1 MLAEPSG
8 EFDNFVRMSNSD
20 FEFLIQKVSPVVA
33 KQDTDWREA
42 IPVKIRLALT
52 LRYLATG
59 DSFRSLH
66 YLFKISSQL
75 ISRIV
80 PEVCLALN
88 EALKD
93 FVKIPTTTEEWLS
106 KAERFK
112 FPHCLGAMDGKHVTI
127 QQPPHSGTEYYN
139 YKRTFSIVLL
149 AIVDYDYCFMFA
161 EIGAQGRILVSD
173 GGVFNQSSISKKK
186 SENSINLPPPS
197 SLPGCDIDL
206 PYVFLCDGAFSLTKN
221 LMKPF
226 PGRHQLN
233 SPERVFNQKLSQS
246 RVVVENTFGVLSNKF
261 RVFKTAM
268 PFHPVKCSIITMT
281 CVLLHNFLRKSR
293 TSRPLYAPPGTFD
306 TYNDSGELIRA
317 GNWRNCSNTSF
328 LPLQNQPRRSTN
340 DAIQIRQ
347 AFMHYFYNNIE

>member
-1 MLAEPSG
+1 MLTIHRNRTKQTMDNQLAEMLAEPSG
-8 EFDNFVRMSNSD
+8 EFDNF
-20 FEFLIQKVSPVVA
+20 
-33 KQDTDWREA
+33 DTDWREA

-66 YLFKISSQL
+66 YLFKVSSQL

-93 FVKIPTTTEEWLS
+93 FVKGKIRLLWYTDDRKFFFWGRIRTGGEIRRRNNGLRMIPTTTEEWLS

-127 QQPPHSGTEYYN
+127 LPPPHSGTEYYN
-139 YKRTFSIVLL
+139 YKHSFSIVLL

-161 EIGAQGRILVSD
+161 EIGAQGRISD
-173 GGVFNQSSISKKK
+173 GGVFNQSSISKI

-197 SLPGCDIDL
+197 SLPG
-206 PYVFLCDGAFSLTKN
+206 S
-221 LMKPF
+221 
-226 PGRHQLN
+226 
-233 SPERVFNQKLSQS
+233 
-246 RVVVENTFGVLSNKF
+246 
-261 RVFKTAM
+261 M

-281 CVLLHNFLRKSR
+281 CVLIHNFYGKAEHLATYTHLRWVPPSLALP
-293 TSRPLYAPPGTFD
+293 PLMCGRKTDTAAIPPPSYAPQASLRHYALYGGPLRWTIMMAHHVEEPLAYEGF
-306 TYNDSGELIRA
+306 SVA
-317 GNWRNCSNTSF
+317 GINTSSYHSV
-328 LPLQNQPRRSTN
+328 NK
-340 DAIQIRQ
+340 AAVIQ
-347 AFMHYFYNNIE
+347 ALG